1 MSYGV
6 VSIRAEKC
14 VDNVVLLTS
23 PQLLLTIIMCIGPV
37 WYNLPSA
44 GKSSDTPQI
53 QIIKQVSASIFISRV
68 YKKLYL
74 LHNTYVMAL
83 TILLTSAYSSCREWF
98 NRFLAISGELML

>member
-53 QIIKQVSASIFISRV
+53 IKQVSAIAFYFSCA
-68 YKKLYL
+68 YKKYTII
-74 LHNTYVMAL
+74 HN
-83 TILLTSAYSSCREWF
+83 
-98 NRFLAISGELML
+98 MLWH